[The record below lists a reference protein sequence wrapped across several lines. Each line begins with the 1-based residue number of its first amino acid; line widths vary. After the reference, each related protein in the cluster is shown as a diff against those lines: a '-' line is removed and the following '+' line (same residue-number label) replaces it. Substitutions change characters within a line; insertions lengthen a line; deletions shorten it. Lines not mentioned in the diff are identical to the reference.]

1 MPLFGRKPQMTSLV
15 RGRAFRGGDSW
26 RAGGGIVETS
36 GDGRFLG
43 AKTGKW
49 PSKWVDTRGQRRGP
63 VKRSFLRKGLGF
75 VRDTDKREPHELS
88 FLQLREKKRKR
99 EAFDFGCMDL

>member
-1 MPLFGRKPQMTSLV
+1 
-15 RGRAFRGGDSW
+15 
-26 RAGGGIVETS
+26 
-36 GDGRFLG
+36 
-43 AKTGKW
+43 
-49 PSKWVDTRGQRRGP
+49 
-63 VKRSFLRKGLGF
+63 VKRSFLRKGIGF